1 MTTML
6 KVDLGQLDKKGRIR
20 IDAEVPPDDPVWEAA
35 GLRLAEPVEV
45 RLEVQQTGSD
55 VLVRGG
61 FGTTVHEH
69 CRRCLRPIE
78 RPAGDTVTLVYRRG
92 LSEVEAEQQEVYT
105 IGQGSQEL
113 DLGPALREHLILA
126 APRYGVCEES
136 CRGLCPTCG
145 KDLNEGPC
153 DCGGEEPDPRWN
165 ALRELTK

>member
-6 KVDLGQLDKKGRIR
+6 KVDLGQLDRKGRIR
-20 IDAEVPPDDPVWEAA
+20 IDADVPAEDPVWESA
-35 GLRLAEPVEV
+35 GIRLAGPVEV
-45 RLEVQQTGSD
+45 RLDVQKTGSD

-61 FGTTVHEH
+61 FSAAVHEH
-69 CRRCLRPIE
+69 CRRCLRAIE
-78 RPAGDTVTLVYRRG
+78 RTADDELTLVYRQG
-92 LSEVEAEQQEVYT
+92 LSETEAEVQEVYA

-126 APRYGVCEES
+126 APRFPVCEES